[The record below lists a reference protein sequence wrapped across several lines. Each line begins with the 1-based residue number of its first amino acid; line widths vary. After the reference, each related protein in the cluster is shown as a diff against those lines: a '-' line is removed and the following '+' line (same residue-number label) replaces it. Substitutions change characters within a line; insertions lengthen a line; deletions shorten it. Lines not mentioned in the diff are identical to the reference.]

1 MPRPANKMLMK
12 KKQRVGGGGS
22 KNSNNNN
29 KPTKVIKIKP
39 FVKPPAL
46 PPNYY
51 DETSKELLQGTLD
64 CVFVTTAAAA
74 TGDKENAGE
83 SSSPSKSNNLSLQ
96 NAYQQVVNLVS
107 HQYGP
112 QLYKDLIGTM
122 KYACQHYVLPDD
134 DPIVQSSMTNYNNN
148 INITD
153 SSSSLS
159 SPEEARSVLQTVQ
172 TKYQKYVDY
181 LLLCKHIFL
190 PLDSSHLY
198 NSTTDQVVS
207 LQHHHHGTNSSS
219 STAAGKTG
227 IAGTKNDATKQESR
241 PAGSS
246 SSSKHPQQQ
255 QQPAAAIMMMGLW
268 QVGLEQFKQRLL
280 EFHLDDIIYQKW
292 WDSLK
297 MDWNSNNNNNGTT
310 TATTSTATTDGG
322 NRTSSSSS
330 ALSLK
335 HQTLLQDT
343 LYMWQDLNMLSD
355 TLATRLE
362 PDLIDFLKSKS
373 EMLKTTST
381 AFTNS
386 AVASFGTSAATASTA
401 ESSSYNP
408 TSVIAYCY
416 SKWMHVAYNWN
427 RFLPKATCIFL
438 LENYLFK
445 PHLRAEY
452 ILDPTKFDLII
463 ESAFTSSSSSSSS
476 SSSNANATAMSTA
489 TAGGTVVSTSSPIQ
503 QLWMLSGRLP
513 GGYKQVGEAIAR
525 YARQRGM
532 ALMVSMGDTSKS
544 GGSSSS
550 STSNINNRQK
560 IGQLLELQ
568 RNIQMLLSQLPHS
581 EEYCLLKPVWGD
593 VVNPAIGDDHDE
605 GTNLVAD
612 ALAKYVDACLKDN
625 KRQLSL
631 PSTTSGPASAADPLN
646 DNWAE
651 AIINGIF
658 CFLQA
663 KDVFEGFYKKDLAKR
678 LLGNRVVSMDVERHF
693 VSLLKAQCGP
703 GYTSKMEGM
712 FQDMDWSRE
721 TTNMYKDSLHKD
733 MDGSTKPKDIEM
745 DIQVLTTGYWPV
757 YPQYPNL
764 IVPDEMKA
772 PQEHFVEYYKSKYQG
787 RRMAWQYAIGQMVVR
802 FQPRESGPKYD
813 LLVSPTQA
821 LVLIQFNTNDEMN
834 LPQIMAA
841 VGLDDQSDA
850 ELILLGLS
858 LGKDGTRVL
867 QKIDHDADEKKKSS
881 STVHPKDKF
890 RVRDTFKSNARRI
903 KINNILMKETKEE
916 RNKTMESVSRD
927 RLILIDAVLVRIMK
941 ARKSVLH
948 KDLIP
953 QVLEQLKFPAQPA
966 DVKKRIEVLIEREY
980 MERDAADRNRYTYLA

>member
-1 MPRPANKMLMK
+1 MPRSNNKMLMK
-12 KKQRVGGGGS
+12 KRGGGGGASGS
-22 KNSNNNN
+22 KTSSNN
-29 KPTKVIKIKP
+29 KPKIIKIKP
-39 FVKPPAL
+39 FTKPPAL

-51 DETSKELLQGTLD
+51 DQTSKELLEGTLD
-64 CVFVTTAAAA
+64 CVFAATTSSS
-74 TGDKENAGE
+74 TGDKENSDNGG
-83 SSSPSKSNNLSLQ
+83 SSSSSNPLSLQ

-112 QLYKDLIGTM
+112 QLYKDLISTM

-134 DPIVQSSMTNYNNN
+134 DPIVQSSMANYGNSNNN
-148 INITD
+148 NSNNNEGGGGCGGNASTTT
-153 SSSSLS
+153 
-159 SPEEARSVLQTVQ
+159 PEEARKVLQTIQ

-190 PLDSSHLY
+190 PLDSSHVF
-198 NSTTDQVVS
+198 NQTTGQVLS
-207 LQHHHHGTNSSS
+207 LHPGNNGSN
-219 STAAGKTG
+219 AAGSNG
-227 IAGTKNDATKQESR
+227 SNAASSAKQQLR
-241 PAGSS
+241 QAPGSS
-246 SSSKHPQQQ
+246 S
-255 QQPAAAIMMMGLW
+255 AMTMMGLW

-292 WDSLK
+292 WESLK
-297 MDWNSNNNNNGTT
+297 MDWNNNGTT
-310 TATTSTATTDGG
+310 TTTDDS
-322 NRTSSSSS
+322 NDAS
-330 ALSLK
+330 ALSLE

-362 PDLIDFLKSKS
+362 PDLIAFLKSKS

-381 AFTNS
+381 NS
-386 AVASFGTSAATASTA
+386 SSGVSGAAAAAASSSSSSS
-401 ESSSYNP
+401 SSSYNP

-463 ESAFTSSSSSSSS
+463 ESAFTSSSSSSIATA
-476 SSSNANATAMSTA
+476 SNASANSISGTTAPT
-489 TAGGTVVSTSSPIQ
+489 GVVSTSSPIQ

-532 ALMVSMGDTSKS
+532 TLMVSMGNGNIDPQKMPAAGNTTK
-544 GGSSSS
+544 SS
-550 STSNINNRQK
+550 STNNRQK

-568 RNIQMLLSQLPHS
+568 RNIQVLLSQLSHS
-581 EEYCLLKPVWGD
+581 DEYCLLKPVWED

-612 ALAKYVDACLKDN
+612 ALAKYVDSCLKDN

-631 PSTTSGPASAADPLN
+631 PSTSGSPAAAADPLN
-646 DNWAE
+646 DNWGE

-721 TTNMYKDSLHKD
+721 TTNMYKDSLYKD
-733 MDGSTKPKDIEM
+733 TDGSTKPKDIEM

-764 IVPDEMKA
+764 ILPDEMKA
-772 PQEHFVEYYKSKYQG
+772 PQEHFAEYYKSKYQG
-787 RRMAWQYAIGQMVVR
+787 RRMTWQYAIGQMVVR

-821 LVLIQFNTNDEMN
+821 LVLTQFNTNGEMN

-841 VGLDDQSDA
+841 VGLDDRSDA

-867 QKIDHDADEKKKSS
+867 QKIDHDADEKKKTRP
-881 STVHPKDKF
+881 TVHHNDTF

-916 RNKTMESVSRD
+916 RDKTMESVSRD
-927 RLILIDAVLVRIMK
+927 RFILIDAVLVRIMK

-966 DVKKRIEVLIEREY
+966 DIKKRIEILIEREY